1 MATTTE
7 SVHVAAPREAVFEYM
22 DRPENQPEITPS
34 LTRSET
40 LERLENGG
48 KRVAYEYEMAG
59 ISIEGEVTA
68 VDWVENERIAWRID
82 GDLEGE
88 LEWRFEDEDEDGD
101 DDEDDGTRVT
111 YSAEYSIPVPVL
123 DAVVAPFVRRYNER
137 ELRTTLEN
145 LRTRLEADTRDRE
158 GERERERERKG

>member
-59 ISIEGEVTA
+59 ISIEGEITA
-68 VDWVENERIAWRID
+68 VDWVENERIAWRMD
-82 GDLEGE
+82 GDLEGD
-88 LEWRFEDEDEDGD
+88 LEWRFE
-101 DDEDDGTRVT
+101 DEDDGTRVT

-158 GERERERERKG
+158 GEREREREGKG